1 MEKRRYK
8 NVIMVVITLLTTF
21 SLFTVNNLYIGSCAE
36 NGTANILSR
45 FYSSYRAD
53 SFFDIVT
60 LLAIGFFYFY
70 ALKQNQKFSLSAAI
84 LSVFLSFFLVLCT
97 FYKYFDSSEFMF
109 FDKYQVVVTFLEVTG
124 FSILLYYLIRIIEQ
138 RFLSFREE
146 DSSQN
151 THERLFFVISAA
163 VMLAVWMIWILIAY
177 PGGTNIDAVVQLENF
192 YNDIPRT
199 AWQPPFSTLIM
210 GGLFELGRKVVDANF
225 GFVLYEI
232 FQALCG
238 AIVFSYSLYVL
249 VKNRISIRIAAI
261 GTAFFAFL
269 PMWGAYAQW
278 FEKDFLYTIAT
289 VLFATLCVEVFLK
302 KECIVS
308 DIVKISLAGIVMSL
322 LRGNGIYAIIPT
334 VIALALLFKGKN
346 KRNLLIST
354 AIILLSFEVTTRIV
368 YPCMGIGKTS
378 VSETIGAMF
387 QATARYVTEYPEEV
401 TDYEKEVLT
410 VNFQDYDN
418 LLKYDPRINDPV
430 KIYYNHLDFKAYL
443 DIWIKMF
450 FKHPGVY
457 IESVLNGSYGY
468 LAPVSQDIGPWIILE
483 DYDPYLS
490 DLGVVRKS
498 NSNNNLV
505 LVWLLNINANMP
517 IIRYLVSPGL
527 YSWISVILAWVLIKN
542 KKRGAWILLVP
553 NIINILVCMAS
564 PLADAMRYALPTV
577 ACTPLLIGSTKIC
590 CTKCEDNK

>member
-8 NVIMVVITLLTTF
+8 NVIMVVITLLTAF

-53 SFFDIVT
+53 SFLDIVT
-60 LLAIGFFYFY
+60 LLAIGFFYSY

-97 FYKYFDSSEFMF
+97 FYKHFDSSEFMF
-109 FDKYQVVVTFLEVTG
+109 FDKYQVAVTFLEVIG
-124 FSILLYYLIRIIEQ
+124 FSILIYYLIRIIEQ
-138 RFLSFREE
+138 RIFNSREE
-146 DSSQN
+146 NSSQN
-151 THERLFFVISAA
+151 THGRLFFVISAV
-163 VMLAVWMIWILIAY
+163 VMFAMWMMWILLAY

-199 AWQPPFSTLIM
+199 AWQPPFSSLIM
-210 GGLFELGRKVVDANF
+210 GGLFELGRRLVDANF

-289 VLFATLCVEVFLK
+289 VLFATFCVEVFLK

-308 DIVKISLAGIVMSL
+308 DIVKISLSGIVMSL

-346 KRNLLIST
+346 KRNLMIST

-430 KIYYNHLDFKAYL
+430 KIYYNHSDFKAYL

-483 DYDPYLS
+483 DYDSYLS
-490 DLGVVRKS
+490 ELGVMPNY
-498 NSNNNLV
+498 NSNNNLI
-505 LVWLLNINANMP
+505 LVWLLNINTNMP
-517 IIRYLVSPGL
+517 IIRYTVMPGI
-527 YSWISVILAWVLIKN
+527 YTWISIILAWILIKN
-542 KKRGAWILLVP
+542 KRKGAWVVLIP
-553 NIINILVCMAS
+553 NVVNILVCIAS
-564 PLADAMRYALPTV
+564 PLADAMRYALPM
-577 ACTPLLIGSTKIC
+577 AASTPLLLGVTLLVNR
-590 CTKCEDNK
+590 D